1 MIIGINITLLL
12 ALILPPII
20 YAGIIYLTSP
30 YKSIDIKRGL
40 YHIMAGFTSVF
51 ILSIIHLVI
60 PSWDSSSIDF
70 FNTFFFIAPKEE
82 LVKLLMFLALGG
94 IVSRKDEHPV
104 ATMFYMGMIGLGF
117 ALVENIQYVMMYGEQ
132 VLLTRIFT
140 ATIAHMLFG
149 IFMGYWIAKGNIDNG
164 RGNRSVFGVLMAKN
178 QDLKRYIYIFLGWMA
193 AVGYHG
199 LWNYNLMISTQAYPG
214 FSDISSTPIM
224 IMLIFFGLVG
234 AKFASKDLND
244 SYRMRLKTKPK
255 TIKSKDKSKS

>member
-1 MIIGINITLLL
+1 MIFGINIALLL
-12 ALILPPII
+12 ALVLPPLL
-20 YAGIIYLTSP
+20 YAGLIYLTSP

-51 ILSIIHLVI
+51 ILSIIFLVI
-60 PSWDSSSIDF
+60 PSWSGSSVDF
-70 FNTFFFIAPKEE
+70 LNTFFFIAPKEE
-82 LVKLLMFLALGG
+82 LVKLLVFLTLGG
-94 IVSRKDEHPV
+94 VASRSSEHPV
-104 ATMFYMGMIGLGF
+104 ATMFYMGMVGLGF
-117 ALVENIQYVMMYGEQ
+117 SLVENIQYVMIYGEE
-132 VLLTRIFT
+132 VLLTRMFT

-149 IFMGYWIAKGNIDNG
+149 MFMGYWIAKGNINNG
-164 RGNRSVFGVLMAKN
+164 RGNRSVFGVLMGN
-178 QDLKRYIYIFLGWMA
+178 NLRLKRNIYVLLGWLA

-244 SYRMRLKTKPK
+244 SYRMRLKNTKPK
-255 TIKSKDKSKS
+255 KVSKKSKS